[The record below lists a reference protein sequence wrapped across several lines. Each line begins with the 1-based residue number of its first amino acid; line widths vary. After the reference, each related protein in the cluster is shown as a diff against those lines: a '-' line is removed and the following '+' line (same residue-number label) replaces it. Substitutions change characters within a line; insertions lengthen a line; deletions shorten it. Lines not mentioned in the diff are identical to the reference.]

1 MAKPTPIENMFVFDL
16 ESCDGVQVAGE
27 EVPRQRAWMC
37 GFMNILD
44 RKLIA
49 YTSLEDC
56 LKRLFKVGGN
66 QQVEIAVHNLSF
78 DGSFIVPALV
88 ALGYEPVQGK
98 PGVGEFSVLIDDR
111 NNWYTISLQISAKRR
126 VLFWDSLKL
135 FPMPLKH
142 LHHVYHTKTKKIEE
156 TADFYNRIRPVEY
169 LPDDD
174 EIKYFTHDLLV
185 LAETLTKHIDLYGL
199 SFKKTQASQAFNTFS
214 STFKAWKLR
223 FPALDEQVDEVVR
236 PAYWGGIS
244 YVNPRFE
251 GLDMEQVESYD
262 INSSYPYQLATHK
275 MPYGKLLLEL
285 GEGDH
290 PYMGMFW
297 VAKAIVRFD
306 LKKDKIPCIPKKAI
320 EQAEFFPGVKWMHTS
335 DGLVELTFCSIDY
348 LTILQ
353 SYDFEVIHW
362 LWSLH
367 WSHKVQKEI
376 ARYIHKNNDDKIL
389 YKELAKHTTG
399 DDKAEA
405 LAKTQ
410 RAKINNN
417 SFYGKFGE
425 EILKIGK
432 TPIVDDQGLVSYVE
446 DREELLSV
454 FRRKFLPLAIATT
467 AHARQQFVSFA
478 NLMGSDFIYGDTDSC
493 HFQPTGKPK
502 LKQAI
507 KDGTIVVDDLQL
519 GAWSHDATY
528 TLARYLRPKTYIAL
542 DKSGKWVVTC
552 AGLPADKD
560 AQPGEKKRSCCT
572 WSNFHIGTVIEDGN
586 GKLRT
591 IATPTGKKL
600 VPVGFIIGANNIF
613 DF

>member
-1 MAKPTPIENMFVFDL
+1 MPKSTPIENMYVFDL
-16 ESCDGVQVAGE
+16 ESCDGVQVEGE
-27 EVPRQRAWMC
+27 EVPRQRAWLC
-37 GFMNILD
+37 GYMNILD
-44 RKLIA
+44 RKLTA
-49 YTSLEDC
+49 YTSLGDC
-56 LKRLFKVGGN
+56 LKRMLKLGGN

-88 ALGYEPVQGK
+88 DLGYEPVQGK

-111 NNWYTISLQISAKRR
+111 NNWYTIMVKVSEKRR
-126 VLFWDSLKL
+126 VMFWDSLKL

-142 LHHVYHTKTKKIEE
+142 LHHVYHTPTQKIDENE
-156 TADFYNRIRPVEY
+156 DFYARVRPVDY
-169 LPDDD
+169 LPDDR
-174 EIKYFTHDLLV
+174 EVKYFTHDLLV
-185 LAETLTKHIDLYGL
+185 LAETLTKHVGMYGL
-199 SFKKTQASQAFNTFS
+199 DFKKTQASQAFNTFS
-214 STFKAWKLR
+214 QNFKAWKLR
-223 FPALDEQVDEVVR
+223 FPALSETVDQAVR
-236 PAYWGGIS
+236 VAYWGGIS
-244 YVNPRFE
+244 YVNPSYTE
-251 GLDMEQVESYD
+251 LDMENIEAYD

-275 MPYGKLLLEL
+275 IPYGNMVLEL

-297 VAKAIVRFD
+297 VAKAIVRFE
-306 LKKDKIPCIPKKAI
+306 LKPDRIPCIPKKAI
-320 EQAEFFPGVKWMHTS
+320 EQAEFFPGIKWLTS
-335 DGLVELTFCSIDY
+335 SQGLVELTFCSIDY

-367 WSHKVQKEI
+367 WAQKHQKEI
-376 ARYIHKNNDDKIL
+376 SKYIHQNNDDKIK
-389 YKELAKHTTG
+389 YKEITKKSTG

-425 EILKIGK
+425 EIIKIGK
-432 TPIVDDQGLVSYVE
+432 SPHVDDQGLVTYIE

-467 AHARQQFVSFA
+467 AYARGQFVSFA
-478 NLMGSDFIYGDTDSC
+478 NLMGSDYVYGDTDSC
-493 HFQPTGKPK
+493 HFRASGKDK
-502 LKQAI
+502 LTQAI
-507 KDGTIVVDDLQL
+507 REGTMVVDDYQL
-519 GAWSHDATY
+519 GAWSHDNTY
-528 TLARYLRPKTYIAL
+528 KLARYLRPKTYIAL
-542 DKSGKWVVTC
+542 DPSGKWVVTC
-552 AGLPADKD
+552 AGLPADPD

-572 WSNFHIGTVIEDGN
+572 WDNFHIGTIIPDGN

-591 IATPTGKKL
+591 IPTPTGKKL
-600 VPVGFIIGANNIF
+600 VPVSFIIGANNIF

>member
-16 ESCDGVQVAGE
+16 ESCDGEHVSGE
-27 EVPRQRAWMC
+27 EVARQRAWLC

-44 RKLIA
+44 RKLVA
-49 YTSLEDC
+49 YTSLHDC
-56 LKRLFKVGGN
+56 LKRMLKLGGN

-88 ALGYEPVQGK
+88 DLGYEPVQGK

-111 NNWYTISLQISAKRR
+111 NNWYTINIQVTEKRR
-126 VLFWDSLKL
+126 VLVWDSVKL

-142 LHHVYHTKTKKIEE
+142 LHQVYHTPTRKIEE
-156 TADFYNRIRPVEY
+156 ESEFYERIRPVDY
-169 LPDDD
+169 LPDDR
-174 EIKYFTHDLLV
+174 ELKYFTHDLLV
-185 LAETLTKHIDLYGL
+185 LAETLTKHIDYYGL
-199 SFKKTQASQAFNTFS
+199 SFNKTQASQAFNTFS
-214 STFKAWKLR
+214 QSFKAWKLR
-223 FPALDEQVDEVVR
+223 FPALDEETDAR
-236 PAYWGGIS
+236 IRLAYWGGIS
-244 YVNPRFE
+244 YVNPKAE
-251 GLDMEQVESYD
+251 GLDLENIEAYD
-262 INSSYPYQLATHK
+262 INSSYPYQLADHK
-275 MPYGKLLLEL
+275 MPYGKMVLQL
-285 GEGDH
+285 GEGEH

-297 VAKAIVRFD
+297 VAKAIVRFE
-306 LKKDKIPCIPKKAI
+306 LKKDRIPCIPKKAI
-320 EQAEFFPGVKWMHTS
+320 EQPQYFPGVKWMTTS

-348 LTILQ
+348 RTIMD

-362 LWSLH
+362 LWSFH
-367 WSHKVQKEI
+367 WAQKVQKEI
-376 ARYIHKNNDDKIL
+376 SRYIHQNNDDKIKNKL
-389 YKELAKHTTG
+389 LAKTLTG
-399 DDKAEA
+399 DAKAEA

-432 TPIVDDQGLVSYVE
+432 TPQVDDAGIVHYVE

-467 AHARQQFVSFA
+467 AHARRQFVSFA
-478 NLMGSDFIYGDTDSC
+478 NLMGEHFVYGDTDSC
-493 HFQPTGKPK
+493 HFRQEGAPK
-502 LKQAI
+502 LAQAI
-507 KDGTIVVDDLQL
+507 RQGTIVVDDVQL
-519 GAWSHDATY
+519 GAWSHDNTY
-528 TLARYLRPKTYIAL
+528 ALARYLRPKTYIAL
-542 DKSGKWVVTC
+542 DPSGKWAVTC

-572 WSNFHIGTVIEDGN
+572 WDNFHIGTIIPDGN

-600 VPVGFIIGANNIF
+600 VPVSFIIGANNIF